1 MHVQS
6 LAIWLGNI
14 FVGHLFRIETGGASP
29 VMRFVADSEFAR
41 LQDAPCL
48 SLSMMD
54 TPETQ
59 AAVWADTGNPLFNGN
74 ESTRYG
80 TLLPAFFQ
88 NMLPEGVFRDQVA
101 ALRGCQAFDH
111 FEMLAA
117 CGIDLPG
124 AVRAIPGKLSQD
136 EVARLLMN
144 NREPIEVEIVSSPMD
159 DGVSLS
165 GFQPK
170 LGVLKVGDRYV
181 GRTKLSDTHIIAKL
195 PVVGYG
201 KMPEVEDL
209 SLRLAAIAGV
219 TTCHAELVPLERLE
233 VEHHYDLG
241 DSDNQTK
248 FLAVTRFDRSPAGR
262 IHCEDFAQIM
272 GIQPEAK
279 YSTSYLT
286 VARLMMDTPSLGESA
301 VHELLRR
308 MLVNELV
315 GNPDMHL
322 KNIGVQYRDGRTPEL
337 SPAYDVVAYAA
348 FNARSGHALHILPPS
363 VDLKPRIRA
372 PVPGA
377 ALAGKPL
384 LTPVVLREFCATL
397 GIPEKPA
404 EKALRDTAA
413 KAVAH
418 WPKMIAESGL
428 TDHQKGRLERHLESN
443 DKFQAA
449 SKRVP
454 KRSAGMSL

>member
-1 MHVQS
+1 MHVQALS
-6 LAIWLGNI
+6 IWLGDV
-14 FVGHLFRIETGGASP
+14 FVGHLFRIETGGATP
-29 VMRFVADSEFAR
+29 VMRFIADPVFAR
-41 LQDAPCL
+41 SQDAPCL
-48 SLSMMD
+48 SLSMLD
-54 TPETQ
+54 TPAAQ
-59 AAVWADTGNPLFNGN
+59 AAVWADIGNPLFNGN
-74 ESTRYG
+74 ESSRYG
-80 TLLPAFFQ
+80 SLLPAFFQ

-101 ALRGCQAFDH
+101 AVRGCQAFDH

-117 CGIDLPG
+117 CGLDLPG
-124 AVRAIPGKLSQD
+124 AVRAIPENLSPA

-144 NREPIEVEIVSSPMD
+144 NREPIEIETVSSPMD

-165 GFQPK
+165 GVQPK
-170 LGVLKVGDRYV
+170 LGVLREGDRYV

-219 TTCHAELVPLERLE
+219 ATCHAELVPLAHLAMA
-233 VEHHYDLG
+233 HHYDLG
-241 DSDNQTK
+241 DSDSQTK

-286 VARLMMDTPSLGESA
+286 VARLMIDTPSLGEPA

-308 MLVNELV
+308 LLVNELV

-322 KNIGVQYRDGRTPEL
+322 KNIGVRYRDGRTPEL

-348 FNARSGHALHILPPS
+348 FNARSGHAMHILPPM
-363 VDLKPRIRA
+363 VDSKPRIR
-372 PVPGA
+372 VSTPGA

-384 LTPVVLREFCATL
+384 LTPAVLREFCATL

-404 EKALRDTAA
+404 EKVLRDTAA

-428 TDHQKGRLERHLESN
+428 TDHQKGRLARHLEGN

-449 SKRVP
+449 SKRRV
-454 KRSAGMSL
+454 KIAGMSL